1 MRLISYVKN
10 PIEYIDSNDSER
22 VGVEG
27 IDRLKILSKGRGVL
41 YSWIPN
47 IKGGRWSCQFDLM
60 ESTAVEYSLD
70 EFHRISLALEP
81 GFKFPCSGVISW
93 TAEGYIIAPAIKLV
107 KGDGSELILMFVTPP
122 TTAYKVDVEKTS
134 LSISGYDATVILSS
148 ENGELRCQ
156 GTISGKFK
164 AARIILD
171 RNPRLSFYR
180 EGFKQT
186 IAEIMAPGEI
196 RGVWKPVARD
206 FEGRVLAFDPF
217 NIRSNM
223 MDDLRESFGD
233 PDEDTEFMT
242 DYVVGDGTE
251 VNYSLRLSIDR
262 GLGRHD
268 FDETRLTVT

>member
-10 PIEYIDSNDSER
+10 PIEYLDSNDRELL
-22 VGVEG
+22 GLGG
-27 IDRLKILSKGRGVL
+27 IDRLKMLSKGRGVL
-41 YSWIPN
+41 YSWVPRG
-47 IKGGRWSCQFDLM
+47 KGARWSCQFDLFDSVAM
-60 ESTAVEYSLD
+60 EYAID
-70 EFHRISLALEP
+70 EFHRMSLDLDA

-107 KGDGSELILMFVTPP
+107 KGDGSELVLMFVTAP
-122 TTAYKVDVEKTS
+122 TTAYKVNVEKTS
-134 LSISGYDATVILSS
+134 LSISGCDATVILSS

-180 EGFKQT
+180 DGFKQT
-186 IAEIMAPGEI
+186 IAEITAPGEI
-196 RGVWKPVARD
+196 RGIWKPVARD

-217 NIRSNM
+217 NIRSSM
-223 MDDLRESFGD
+223 MDDLRESFGA
-233 PDEDTEFMT
+233 PDEDTEFMS

-268 FDETRLTVT
+268 SDETRLTVT